1 MSSSDPLL
9 EIEDLDIEYRTRD
22 GALHAVSDASFT
34 IQSNE
39 YFGLVGESG
48 CGKSTI
54 AKSILNKLDA
64 NGRVSDGEIRYRGT
78 NLLDL
83 TEEEYD
89 NQFRWNEISIIPQSA
104 MNSLNPIERISR
116 QAWEIAEAHT
126 DWTKEET
133 LDELKM
139 LFDVVGLPESRIHDY
154 PYQFSGG
161 MKQRAVIALSFLL
174 KPSLVVADEPTTAL
188 DVIMQDQFLK
198 YVDEV
203 REVRDSAI
211 LMITHDI
218 AVVFELCDTM
228 GVMHGGQIAE
238 TGSTKNIVDNPRHP
252 YSILLQQA
260 FPDHR
265 FPDRELEEIH
275 GAPPSLS
282 EEVDFC
288 TFVDRCPWS
297 IRDCSHGAPPLE
309 AVTDDESHVVGCI
322 RHHEME
328 ELASEYLED
337 LRERRQRS
345 ADHLMEY
352 EVYEGS
358 TTGQVTRSRESDPV
372 IELRELEKHFDPE
385 ASIVDTIKGLIT
397 GSDRDWIRA
406 VDGVNLQLEKN
417 QVQGI
422 IGESGCGKSTLLFT
436 LMGKYGPSGGE
447 FLFNG
452 NSINDFSKA
461 DWKEFRRRVQI
472 IFQDPFNTINP
483 HFTVRQTLAEP
494 LKIHNIAY
502 DEERLFRT
510 LEDVELTPPEKYI
523 DRYESQLSGGEKQRV
538 AIARALILEPDV
550 ILADEPVSMLDVS
563 TQASILRL
571 LQDLTSEYGVS
582 MLYVSHDLSTV
593 SYVCDRINVMYLGR
607 IVESSS
613 TRELITNPK
622 HPYTNALLKAIPI
635 PDPHFDRGWKELMGT
650 PADPSALPD
659 GCRFKDR
666 CPERMDICDERPQF
680 REFAG
685 EIDRQVACHLY
696 YDHAREA
703 EESVV
708 PPAEAASG
716 GAK

>member
-1 MSSSDPLL
+1 MSGNNSLL
-9 EIEDLDIEYRTRD
+9 EIENLGIEYGTQ
-22 GALHAVSDASFT
+22 GGSLHAVSDASFS
-34 IQSNE
+34 IGANE

-54 AKSILNKLDA
+54 AKTILNNLDA
-64 NGRVSDGEIRYRGT
+64 NGRVSGGEIRYKGT

-83 TEEEYD
+83 TDKEY
-89 NQFRWNEISIIPQSA
+89 NERFRWNEISIIPQSA
-104 MNSLNPIERISR
+104 MNSLNPIDRISN

-126 DWTKEET
+126 DWTKQET
-133 LDELKM
+133 LDELRT

-228 GVMHGGQIAE
+228 GVMHGGQVAE
-238 TGSTKNIVDNPRHP
+238 TGTTEHIVDNPRHP

-265 FPDRELEEIH
+265 FPDRTLEEIT
-275 GAPPSLS
+275 GAPPSLTQ
-282 EEVDFC
+282 EVDFC
-288 TFVDRCPWS
+288 TFVDRCPWAQPE
-297 IRDCSHGAPPLE
+297 CSEGAPPLE
-309 AVTDDESHVVGCI
+309 SINERGSHRVACK
-322 RHHEME
+322 REQEMDS
-328 ELASEYLED
+328 LAADYLAD
-337 LRERRQRS
+337 LRERRERS

-352 EVYEGS
+352 EEYGG
-358 TTGQVTRSRESDPV
+358 TTVSFGARSRDTEPV
-372 IELRELEKHFDPE
+372 IELRELEKHFDPD
-385 ASIVDTIKGLIT
+385 ASIVDTIKSYFS
-397 GSDRDWIRA
+397 GSDRQMIRA

-436 LMGKYGPSGGE
+436 LMGKYGPSGGD

-452 NSINDFSKA
+452 NSIDDFSRA
-461 DWKEFRRRVQI
+461 DWKEYRRNVQI

-494 LKIHNIAY
+494 LKIHDVEY
-502 DEERLFRT
+502 DEERLLQT
-510 LEDVELTPPEKYI
+510 LENVELSPPEKYI

-571 LQDLTSEYGVS
+571 LQDLTDEYGVS

-613 TRELITNPK
+613 TRELIKNPK

-635 PDPHFDRGWKELMGT
+635 PDPHFERDWAELDGT
-650 PADPSALPD
+650 PADPSALPQ

-666 CPERMDICDERPQF
+666 CPERMDICDTRPAF
-680 REFAG
+680 REF
-685 EIDRQVACHLY
+685 ESEVDRQVACHLY
-696 YDHAREA
+696 YDHLQ
-703 EESVV
+703 EENEMLTAPGETVT
-708 PPAEAASG
+708 G
-716 GAK
+716 GVQ